1 MKRRWLALVLPLA
14 LSACGYN
21 RIQTLDEQANS
32 AQGQI
37 EVQLQ
42 RRAELIPNLVAT
54 VKGMANQELA
64 VFGEVARARGG
75 LLNAVQSKDPEQMAQ
90 ANATMNGALGR
101 LLAVSEAYPQLKS
114 DQGFLRLQDEL
125 TGTANRIAVS
135 QTDYNGA
142 VQQYNAYIRQFPAV
156 LTAKMTGAK
165 ERKYFQVTNAE
176 NRQNP
181 TVDFG
186 TPGAPA
192 TAAPSGTATPPP
204 AAGAPAGAAPA
215 RP

>member
-1 MKRRWLALVLPLA
+1 MKRRWLAVLLPLA
-14 LSACGYN
+14 LTGCGYN
-21 RIQTLDEQANS
+21 TIQKLDEQANG

-42 RRAELIPNLVAT
+42 RRADLVPNLVQT
-54 VKGMANQELA
+54 VKGFANQELA

-75 LLNAVQSKDPEQMAQ
+75 LLGAVQSKDPEQMANAE
-90 ANATMNGALGR
+90 ANFNGALGR

-125 TGTANRIAVS
+125 AGTENRIAVAR
-135 QTDYNGA
+135 QDYNGA

-156 LTAKMTGAK
+156 LTAKATGAK
-165 ERKYFQVTNAE
+165 ERKYFNVTNAA
-176 NRQNP
+176 NREAP

-186 TPGAPA
+186 KPGAA
-192 TAAPSGTATPPP
+192 S
-204 AAGAPAGAAPA
+204 GAPAGATPAAPA

>member
-1 MKRRWLALVLPLA
+1 MKRRRFVLLLPLVLA
-14 LSACGYN
+14 ACGYN
-21 RIQTLDEQANS
+21 NIQQYDEQANS

-37 EVQLQ
+37 EVQLN
-42 RRAELIPNLVAT
+42 RRAELIPSLVAT
-54 VKGMANQELA
+54 VKGLANQELA

-75 LLNAVQSKDPEQMAQ
+75 LLNAVQSKDPEQMAS

-114 DQGFLRLQDEL
+114 DQAFLKLQDEL

-135 QTDYNGA
+135 QTDYNTA
-142 VQQYNAYIRQFPAV
+142 VQQYNSYIRTFPTV
-156 LTAKMTGAK
+156 ITAKMTGAK
-165 ERKYFQVTNAE
+165 QRKYFTAPNE
-176 NRQNP
+176 NKAVP

-192 TAAPSGTATPPP
+192 QPVPTNTPTPPP
-204 AAGAPAGAAPA
+204 AKP
-215 RP
+215 